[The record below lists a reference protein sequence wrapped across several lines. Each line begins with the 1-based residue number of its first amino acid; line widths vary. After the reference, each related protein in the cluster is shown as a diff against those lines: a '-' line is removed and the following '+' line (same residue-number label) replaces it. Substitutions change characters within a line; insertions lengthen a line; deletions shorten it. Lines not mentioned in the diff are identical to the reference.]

1 MRRPVGG
8 AREIEVPAIA
18 LRRSG
23 VPFREIAVRI
33 GGAPWTA
40 HAAVMRVLDRTLA
53 DPAESAG
60 VLRTMELERLDAL
73 LAAVWPAAVAGD
85 LPAVGMALRVA
96 ERRARLLG
104 LDAPTRQELT
114 GADGGRLSF
123 VSPVRRLLVAPAADS
138 CSTSGNRFWHDAGQ
152 RPSRRSPPCDGFLK
166 RGKRRSHL

>member
-23 VPFREIAVRI
+23 VPFREIAARI
-33 GGAPWTA
+33 GGAPSTA
-40 HAAVMRVLDRTLA
+40 HTAVIRVLDRTLA

-123 VSPVRRLLVAPAADS
+123 VSPVRRLLVASKPRTGTPD
-138 CSTSGNRFWHDAGQ
+138 RMRMDA
-152 RPSRRSPPCDGFLK
+152 
-166 RGKRRSHL
+166 